1 MRVEG
6 SHITL
11 TRPQPIEI
19 EVSIYLDYF
28 ELERALAPF
37 TRMNYRFTLNISND
51 LANNT
56 FDRREADLEGRS
68 TAWSAIPITWLKV
81 GFLTAS

>member
-1 MRVEG
+1 
-6 SHITL
+6 
-11 TRPQPIEI
+11 
-19 EVSIYLDYF
+19 
-28 ELERALAPF
+28 
-37 TRMNYRFTLNISND
+37 MNYRYTLNISND

-56 FDRREADLEGRS
+56 FDRREADLEGGS